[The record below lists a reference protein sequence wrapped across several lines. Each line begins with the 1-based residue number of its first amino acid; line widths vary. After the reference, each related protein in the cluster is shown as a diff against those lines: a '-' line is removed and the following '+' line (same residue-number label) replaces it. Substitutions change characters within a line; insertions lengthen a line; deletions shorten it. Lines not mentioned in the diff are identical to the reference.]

1 MEYLMQVV
9 VPVITIVIV
18 LLIVVGVL
26 LRSYRVA
33 APDEAL
39 IITGRNAKNSGDIDL
54 ESGGSRRAD
63 TSRRDEP
70 GSTETPLAPR

>member
-1 MEYLMQVV
+1 MENLMLVV
-9 VPVITIVIV
+9 VPVITIATV

-33 APDEAL
+33 APNEAL
-39 IITGRNAKNSGDIDL
+39 IITGHNTKNSGNIDL
-54 ESGGSRRAD
+54 ESRGSRRAG

-70 GSTETPLAPR
+70 GSAETPLAPR